1 MTLEPASQPRR
12 RRWGVLLGVAVVAA
26 ALAWLAFSG
35 IGSALVYYKTP
46 TELKALGEGGIGAS
60 LRLGG
65 LVEPGTLT
73 CSNGA
78 VRFTLG
84 DGHTQVPVRSAA
96 GAPPLLCPREGI
108 GVVVEG
114 KLSTLGVFE
123 PTQVI
128 IKHDENY
135 VAPSG
140 GAVPSQVIDPGS

>member
-1 MTLEPASQPRR
+1 MTLEASEPRR
-12 RRWGVLLGVAVVAA
+12 RRWGVLVAVAIVAA

-46 TELKALGEGGIGAS
+46 TELQALGEKGIGAS

-65 LVEPGTLT
+65 VVEPGTLS
-73 CSNGA
+73 CADGA
-78 VRFTLG
+78 VTFTLS
-84 DGHTQVPVRSAA
+84 DGHAQVPVRSAA
-96 GAPPLLCPREGI
+96 GAPALLCPREGI

-114 KLSTLGVFE
+114 KLSTIGVFE
-123 PTQVI
+123 PSQVI

-140 GAVPSQVIDPGS
+140 GAIPSQVIDPGS